1 MKQPPVI
8 IVGAGGHAC
17 VVADALLACGRQVL
31 GFLDAGAGGEPAVL
45 MGLRVLGNDE
55 ALREQNP
62 EAIELAN
69 GIGGAGD
76 PALAV
81 QGSLRRRVQERL
93 EAQGFRFTSVR
104 HPASV
109 VSPHASLSEGSQV
122 LAGAVVQPAALIGR
136 GAIVNTRAVVEHHCQ
151 VGDFAH
157 IAPGAVL
164 CGDVVVGQDSHVG
177 AGATVRNGLH
187 LGARIVVGMGAVVT
201 RPVDAGVVV
210 GVPAR
215 AMGGRS

>member
-1 MKQPPVI
+1 M
-8 IVGAGGHAC
+8 
-17 VVADALLACGRQVL
+17 VADALLACGRRVL
-31 GFLDAGAGGEPAVL
+31 GFVDAGAGSGPASL
-45 MGLRVLGNDE
+45 MGLPVLGND
-55 ALREQNP
+55 AVLREHGA

-69 GIGGAGD
+69 GIGGAGH
-76 PALAV
+76 PSLAV

-104 HPASV
+104 HPASI
-109 VSPHASLSEGSQV
+109 VSPYATLAEGSQI
-122 LAGAVVQPAALIGR
+122 LAAAVVQPAAVVGR

-151 VGDFAH
+151 VGDYAH

-187 LGARIVVGMGAVVT
+187 LGQRVVVGMGAVVT
-201 RPVDAGVVV
+201 RAVDAGVVV

-215 AMGGRS
+215 AVGAQA

>member
-1 MKQPPVI
+1 MKQRPVI
-8 IVGAGGHAC
+8 VVGAGGHAC

-31 GFLDAGAGGEPAVL
+31 GFVDSGAGGKAALL
-45 MGLRVLGNDE
+45 MGLPVLGTD
-55 ALREQNP
+55 AVLRERDP

-76 PALAV
+76 PALAA

-93 EAQGFRFTSVR
+93 ETQGFRFTSVR

-109 VSPHASLSEGSQV
+109 VSPHATLAEGSQV
-122 LAGAVVQPAALIGR
+122 LAGAVVQPAALVGR

-187 LGARIVVGMGAVVT
+187 LGPRVVVGIGAVVT

-215 AMGGRS
+215 AIGGLA